1 MVVINKS
8 IMKAS
13 VQYNDLIGTC
23 AADVSDFYSN
33 HLQNYLTRHFT
44 NYDENIYL
52 CVGCK
57 IWISD
62 RNEVNIHFI
71 CRNKNTNEYIQMGTI
86 EWWSLEKVFDLFKR
100 TEIVFGRK
108 YEHIENIEVDENNS
122 IELIERE
129 F

>member
-1 MVVINKS
+1 
-8 IMKAS
+8 MKAS

-23 AADVSDFYSN
+23 AADVSDFYSS
-33 HLQNYLTRHFT
+33 HLQNYLTTHFT
-44 NYDENIYL
+44 NYDDDMYL

-62 RNEVNIHFI
+62 RNEANIHFI
-71 CRNKNTNEYIQMGTI
+71 CQNKETNEYVQMDTS

-100 TEIVFGRK
+100 TEIIFGGK
-108 YEHIENIEVDENNS
+108 FEHIENIEVDENNTL
-122 IELIERE
+122 ELIERE